1 MSQQRLPNIS
11 DEKTSGN
18 AAGSGTEGDVV
29 ETDNVLVRTN
39 NDTIV
44 IESKSKPIVE
54 VIGCLLPLLFIFIS
68 ILFFQLQFYELL
80 LSILFPVSFMALS
93 IMIFLL
99 VSKLASDVIDRKII
113 DKNKMII
120 RFEKEKK
127 GKLKTKAQYST
138 SVVKN
143 VKVVVDDY
151 SHMDV
156 YLDFYP
162 GSATESVRIIGED
175 EVWDNA
181 KKLELAHKIAELLGV
196 PVIEKT

>member
-1 MSQQRLPNIS
+1 MSQQRLPNMS
-11 DEKTSGN
+11 DGKTSSN
-18 AAGSGTEGDVV
+18 AAGSSAEGDIVKI
-29 ETDNVLVRTN
+29 DNVLVCTN
-39 NDTIV
+39 NNTIV
-44 IESKSKPIVE
+44 IESKSKPI
-54 VIGCLLPLLFIFIS
+54 GWLAFLLFFLLLIPAWFTDLLLIMIYPLLFI
-68 ILFFQLQFYELL
+68 
-80 LSILFPVSFMALS
+80 
-93 IMIFLL
+93 MIYPLA
-99 VSKLASDVIDRKII
+99 SKLASDVIDRKII
-113 DKNKMII
+113 DKKKMII

-151 SHMDV
+151 SRI

-162 GSATESVRIIGED
+162 GSVTESVYIIGE

-181 KKLELAHKIAELLGV
+181 KKLELAHKIAEFLGV

>member
-1 MSQQRLPNIS
+1 MSQQRLPNMS

-18 AAGSGTEGDVV
+18 AAGSGTEGDIIKI
-29 ETDNVLVRTN
+29 DNVLVYTN
-39 NDTIV
+39 DDTIV
-44 IESKSKPIVE
+44 IESKSRPIIE
-54 VIGCLLPLLFIFIS
+54 LLGCLLSFLFAI
-68 ILFFQLQFYELL
+68 ILVLTFQLQF
-80 LSILFPVSFMALS
+80 SILLPVLFMALF

-113 DKNKMII
+113 DKKKMII
-120 RFEKEKK
+120 RFEKEK

-151 SHMDV
+151 SRMGV

-162 GSATESVRIIGED
+162 GSVTESVCIIGG

-181 KKLELAHKIAELLGV
+181 KKLELAHKIAEFLGV

>member
-1 MSQQRLPNIS
+1 MSQQRLPNMS

-18 AAGSGTEGDVV
+18 AAGSGTEGDIIKI
-29 ETDNVLVRTN
+29 DNVLVYTN
-39 NDTIV
+39 DDTIV
-44 IESKSKPIVE
+44 IESKSRPI
-54 VIGCLLPLLFIFIS
+54 IKLLGCLLSFLFAI
-68 ILFFQLQFYELL
+68 ILVLTFQLQF
-80 LSILFPVSFMALS
+80 SILLPVLFMALF

-113 DKNKMII
+113 DKKKMII

-151 SHMDV
+151 SRI

-162 GSATESVRIIGED
+162 GSVTESVYIIGE

-181 KKLELAHKIAELLGV
+181 KKLELAHKIAEFLGV

>member
-1 MSQQRLPNIS
+1 
-11 DEKTSGN
+11 
-18 AAGSGTEGDVV
+18 
-29 ETDNVLVRTN
+29 
-39 NDTIV
+39 
-44 IESKSKPIVE
+44 
-54 VIGCLLPLLFIFIS
+54 
-68 ILFFQLQFYELL
+68 
-80 LSILFPVSFMALS
+80 MALS

-151 SHMDV
+151 SRMNI

-162 GSATESVRIIGED
+162 DSATESVRIIGED
-175 EVWDNA
+175 EVSDNA
-181 KKLELAHKIAELLGV
+181 KKLELAHKIAEILGV

>member
-18 AAGSGTEGDVV
+18 AAGSGAEGDVV
-29 ETDNVLVRTN
+29 EIGNVLVRTN

-54 VIGCLLPLLFIFIS
+54 LLGCLLSLLFIFIS
-68 ILFFQLQFYELL
+68 ILSFQLQF
-80 LSILFPVSFMALS
+80 SILLPVLFMALF

-151 SHMDV
+151 NRMDV

-162 GSATESVRIIGED
+162 GSATEYVCIIREN
-175 EVWDNA
+175 EVWENA

>member
-1 MSQQRLPNIS
+1 MSQQRLPNMS
-11 DEKTSGN
+11 DGKTSGN
-18 AAGSGTEGDVV
+18 AAGSGAEGDIVKIG
-29 ETDNVLVRTN
+29 NVLVCTN
-39 NDTIV
+39 NDAIV

-54 VIGCLLPLLFIFIS
+54 LLGCLLTLLFIFIS
-68 ILFFQLQFYELL
+68 ILSFQLQF
-80 LSILFPVSFMALS
+80 SILLPVLFMALF

-151 SHMDV
+151 SRMDV

-162 GSATESVRIIGED
+162 GSATESVRIIGEN
-175 EVWDNA
+175 EVSDNA